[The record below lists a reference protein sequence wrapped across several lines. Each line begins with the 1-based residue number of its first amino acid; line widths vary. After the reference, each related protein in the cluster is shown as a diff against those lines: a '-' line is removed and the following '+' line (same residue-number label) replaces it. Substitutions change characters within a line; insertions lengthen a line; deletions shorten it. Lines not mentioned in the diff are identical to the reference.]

1 MQLIRCTAKL
11 LKELKQDPVANVKPI
26 RDVMGS
32 WHANLLRIE
41 RRKCVLVTNDKTLY
55 TIFIPGLKKQEFI
68 DFDEVFR
75 QHLFKNLLHE
85 ELLQNRIEA
94 VLDELGTIRFARTDN
109 RSVLGSMNDL
119 KIQLEF
125 HIASRGGLA
134 CTPLYELNARLNR
147 TPFSAIDNR
156 RPIDRLS
163 ELLDTQCRET
173 DA

>member
-26 RDVMGS
+26 RDVMGG

-85 ELLQNRIEA
+85 ELSQNRIEA

-119 KIQLEF
+119 KFQLEF